1 MQVKH
6 IRNCSGDSREV
17 YVGRGSA
24 LGNDFRQDGEAS
36 RTASIKAYRAWLWKK
51 LQAKD
56 ARVWQAMRTLKSD
69 SILMCHCHP
78 KPCHADIIVKAW
90 TWLKRQGL
98 VGQQPERAV
107 LSIAEERRLRS
118 NIAQMDSI
126 LSEIEAQDNDGKA
139 GQVVSTS
146 MQDMMLTQLQG
157 PDENVLRRVV
167 TYPTADEY
175 TYQEPIFEA
184 NHPIGKP

>member
-1 MQVKH
+1 MNTHSPWRRERETTHIKRRRYPLNQSLVGWSDETPHEKGKTMQVKH

-78 KPCHADIIVKAW
+78 K
-90 TWLKRQGL
+90 
-98 VGQQPERAV
+98 
-107 LSIAEERRLRS
+107 
-118 NIAQMDSI
+118 
-126 LSEIEAQDNDGKA
+126 
-139 GQVVSTS
+139 
-146 MQDMMLTQLQG
+146 
-157 PDENVLRRVV
+157 
-167 TYPTADEY
+167 
-175 TYQEPIFEA
+175 
-184 NHPIGKP
+184 